1 MTRPLLRLVP
11 PPEQAASLPGVPP
24 PGSSNPS
31 EHYHGALKGTDLY
44 PVRTLA
50 GLWRKA
56 RAWEVAGGAGA
67 CPVKLAAI
75 AEEYTTAWCA
85 AEFERTGITPPAP
98 SPDASAPQAI
108 APTSSPDAQELPL
121 DVAAPAVTLAPF
133 IERTRAELA
142 GAYCRPLPWPDGGA
156 LVHNPAEHCATHGAR
171 FPAGLADVLARLAGA
186 WEAGDR
192 PADDWP
198 AAPVLYQWEYSRL
211 VAWFKADPGAVPAQ
225 LEAWEG
231 TVTKWG
237 NPLVYGRGG
246 GPVAPVPEETRD
258 GGETHNV

>member
-1 MTRPLLRLVP
+1 MTAR
-11 PPEQAASLPGVPP
+11 
-24 PGSSNPS
+24 
-31 EHYHGALKGTDLY
+31 GTRLY
-44 PVRTLA
+44 PIRTTGRLMGAAKEWGRATTEADRARWA
-50 GLWRKA
+50 GTYLERWR
-56 RAWEVAGGAGA
+56 E
-67 CPVKLAAI
+67 
-75 AEEYTTAWCA
+75 
-85 AEFERTGITPPAP
+85 AEFERTGIMPPAP
-98 SPDASAPQAI
+98 SPDASTPQAI

-121 DVAAPAVTLAPF
+121 DVPDQAATLAPF

-142 GAYCRPLPWPDGGA
+142 GAYCRPLQWPDGGG
-156 LVHNPAEHCATHGAR
+156 LVHDPAEHWATHGAR
-171 FPAGLADVLARLAGA
+171 FPAGLAEVLGRLAGA

-211 VAWFKADPGAVPAQ
+211 VAWFKADPGAIPAQ

-246 GPVAPVPEETRD
+246 VAIAPAPDENE
-258 GGETHNV
+258 